1 MSLPAGEPAETG
13 RVALYTV
20 PFVGVMLIWFLVYDQ
35 NFIIQPIL
43 PLLVLERGGDTATVG
58 LVFAA
63 YSIPSIVLRP
73 WIGRLADRFGARRV
87 LLGGA
92 LGLAAAGPAYLA
104 GSLPLIALN
113 RVLHG
118 TAWAAINTGNPSL
131 MARIAPASRR
141 GEAAGMFDLMPGIAQ
156 LVMPS
161 IGLLI
166 YAAVGS
172 SGVFVVAALLGLAAA
187 AVLLVAI
194 PASMPAG
201 RPAQAAAG
209 PRSLLEPTA
218 ILPMLFQLMFNSVSS
233 LFLVYPPILA
243 AIHGIPIADLAL
255 YYPIYG
261 LTLVGVR
268 FLTGR
273 VIDRLPRM
281 LLIAGGAVVAIIAL
295 AIAAA
300 ATTVLTLSL
309 AGALFAAAAG
319 FSSPAVLAVVMDRTP
334 ADRLG
339 SAMATYTLGF
349 QFGIGLGA
357 ALWGFVIATSGF
369 SAAYILGAA
378 IQVALLGLLW
388 RSGAGLARSTPVAG
402 PGPEA

>member
-1 MSLPAGEPAETG
+1 
-13 RVALYTV
+13 
-20 PFVGVMLIWFLVYDQ
+20 
-35 NFIIQPIL
+35 
-43 PLLVLERGGDTATVG
+43 
-58 LVFAA
+58 
-63 YSIPSIVLRP
+63 
-73 WIGRLADRFGARRV
+73 
-87 LLGGA
+87 
-92 LGLAAAGPAYLA
+92 
-104 GSLPLIALN
+104 
-113 RVLHG
+113 
-118 TAWAAINTGNPSL
+118 
-131 MARIAPASRR
+131 
-141 GEAAGMFDLMPGIAQ
+141 
-156 LVMPS
+156 
-161 IGLLI
+161 
-166 YAAVGS
+166 
-172 SGVFVVAALLGLAAA
+172 
-187 AVLLVAI
+187 
-194 PASMPAG
+194 
-201 RPAQAAAG
+201 
-209 PRSLLEPTA
+209 
-218 ILPMLFQLMFNSVSS
+218 LMFNSVSS

-243 AIHGIPIADLAL
+243 ALHGIPIADLAL

-369 SAAYILGAA
+369 TAAYILGAA

-388 RSGAGLARSTPVAG
+388 RSGAGLARSKPVAG
-402 PGPEA
+402 S